1 MAIDFGRMAR
11 NVATGYL
18 GQKLANTA
26 ANDELKATIIQRAG
40 INFYENILPEFQKT
54 EKNRK
59 ETYGKVTARYG
70 RDVAEYMDQEGF
82 TNYNEIVEMLGAN
95 DNFNETKLKAYLESV
110 NAGTYESR
118 RKGRVSDIQDREKLV
133 MGNFDKNQI
142 GSMTAKLL
150 LKDDAIATDAGEATT
165 MKPDTATETITTPAV
180 EGSQV
185 GPQVTEA
192 TPEKT
197 ETREIPLPTYAEI
210 FGDGTEK
217 QETNFFALDL
227 ADREKLQGQ
236 SDQQYKTIFTNK
248 LTGIVEHPKSYEE
261 AYRDLP
267 DNEKNAQT
275 LSQYSYNR
283 YFRERYLP
291 ESGFTYGA
299 VSEQPKED
307 PNVTAARYTINILKA
322 NDPNDPSIDEIK
334 ADLKKRLGTNDLS
347 SYGL

>member
-165 MKPDTATETITTPAV
+165 IKPDTATETITTP
-180 EGSQV
+180 STQV
-185 GPQVTEA
+185 GPVVTEA
-192 TPEKT
+192 KT
-197 ETREIPLPTYAEI
+197 ETREIPLPTYEDI
-210 FGDGTEK
+210 FGSGLETKETTYLNMKREDQVAYKKLSNK
-217 QETNFFALDL
+217 QFM
-227 ADREKLQGQ
+227 
-236 SDQQYKTIFTNK
+236 DQFINK
-248 LTGIVEHPKSYEE
+248 ELNIVELPQKYVDGYEALSDEEKKNWTLQSY
-261 AYRDLP
+261 
-267 DNEKNAQT
+267 AQE
-275 LSQYSYNR
+275 R
-283 YFRERYLP
+283 YF
-291 ESGFTYGA
+291 
-299 VSEQPKED
+299 KED
-307 PNVTAARYTINILKA
+307 FLPGEGLTYSDVVAEPSIVSAARYTINILKA
-322 NDPNDPSIDEIK
+322 SNPDDPNIEIIK
-334 ADLKKRLGTNDLS
+334 DDLRKRLGTNNLS
-347 SYGL
+347 EYGL